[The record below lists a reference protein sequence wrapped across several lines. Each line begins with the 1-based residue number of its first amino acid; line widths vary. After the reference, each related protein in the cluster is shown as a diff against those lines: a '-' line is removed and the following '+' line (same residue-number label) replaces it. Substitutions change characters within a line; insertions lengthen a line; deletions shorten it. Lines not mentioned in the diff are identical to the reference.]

1 MERPLS
7 FDVRINAAFDDVIE
21 RTTAALAGQGFGVLT
36 RIDVHDTLREKI
48 GVEFRRY
55 VILGACNPPIAHRAL
70 SSRAEVGLMLPC
82 NVTVDEVAQG
92 TVDVRIANPHAMMA
106 VVGQDKELAAV
117 ADEATERLG
126 KVAARLAGT
135 QPVSR

>member
-1 MERPLS
+1 MS
-7 FDVRINAAFDDVIE
+7 FDVRINAAFDDAVE
-21 RTTAALAGQGFGVLT
+21 RTTAALAEQGFGVLT

-82 NVTVDEVAQG
+82 NVTVDEVG
-92 TVDVRIANPHAMMA
+92 EGKVDVRIANPHALMA

-117 ADEATERLG
+117 ADEATERLR
-126 KVAARLAGT
+126 KVAARLGEE
-135 QPVSR
+135 RD